1 MWLQWFDDPVAKFIL
16 WSSVLV
22 VLSAILIY
30 AAVRFRGEALKDEQ
44 PEPLANELMSKIR
57 ELHSR
62 GEVTDE
68 EFRTI
73 KTKLATRLQGE
84 LKDNGE
90 TG

>member
-1 MWLQWFDDPVAKFIL
+1 MFDVLKDPVAKL
-16 WSSVLV
+16 
-22 VLSAILIY
+22 VLSGAVLAIVTVVAIY
-30 AAVRFRGEALKDEQ
+30 VVGRFRGEALKDEQ
-44 PEPLANELMSKIR
+44 PEPIASELMSKLR

-73 KTKLATRLQGE
+73 KTKLATRFQGE

>member
-1 MWLQWFDDPVAKFIL
+1 MFDLLDALAAKLALSGAVLAIVTVVA
-16 WSSVLV
+16 
-22 VLSAILIY
+22 IY
-30 AAVRFRGEALKDEQ
+30 VIGKFRGEALKDEQ
-44 PEPLANELMSKIR
+44 SEPIASEVMSKIR

-73 KTKLATRLQGE
+73 KTKLATRFQGE